1 METLITIVSVALFVV
16 LFVFTINRLEEYE
29 TKQKIIMYIVGIIVS
44 LIITMLIFGIV
55 SLTIDYNNPET
66 KQAITRMLM
75 PIFIPINGII
85 YMHYF
90 SKIINSVKAKEISKD
105 DAQRKLIKSIIVIA
119 IIYIIEIIYL
129 RNVQTGILEMEKLYI
144 NK

>member
-1 METLITIVSVALFVV
+1 
-16 LFVFTINRLEEYE
+16 
-29 TKQKIIMYIVGIIVS
+29 
-44 LIITMLIFGIV
+44 
-55 SLTIDYNNPET
+55 
-66 KQAITRMLM
+66 M
-75 PIFIPINGII
+75 P
-85 YMHYF
+85 YF

>member
-1 METLITIVSVALFVV
+1 MGPLIAIVSIALFVV
-16 LFVFTINRLEEYE
+16 LFVFTINRLGEYE
-29 TKQKIIMYIVGIIVS
+29 TKQKIIIYIAGTVVS

-85 YMHYF
+85 YMPYF